1 MTIKGNSDPMW
12 ETNALLAIDTLAKIG
27 RPFTAYDVAVV
38 MESEPDHPCRWGSVF
53 AKAKAT
59 KLIRKV
65 GYSASHRP
73 GRDGGV
79 CAAWGA
85 AA

>member
-12 ETNALLAIDTLAKIG
+12 ETNALLAIDT
-27 RPFTAYDVAVV
+27 
-38 MESEPDHPCRWGSVF
+38 
-53 AKAKAT
+53 KAKAT

-65 GYSASHRP
+65 GYSASRRP

-79 CAAWGA
+79 CAVWGA

>member
-38 MESEPDHPCRWGSVF
+38 MESEPDHPGYEHQAAR
-53 AKAKAT
+53 
-59 KLIRKV
+59 IRELEARV
-65 GYSASHRP
+65 PTTS
-73 GRDGGV
+73 
-79 CAAWGA
+79 
-85 AA
+85 